1 MGILREYRRGSQYR
15 DTSLS
20 IFFSLLVCFIGCS
33 YYSTSTGMIAGIQ
46 TVNIPVA
53 ESLTAEF
60 GIADRLSERAEEM
73 YIQDGRLRVVDQDG
87 ADAILY
93 LTVQNISDEPF
104 TYSAAEQTEQYRFA
118 MRIKGKLV
126 SVFSKKTLKEFD
138 SIEGWAT
145 YAPSSNQDES
155 REQAVDKAIDMVVQE
170 FIDRS
175 TSSW

>member
-1 MGILREYRRGSQYR
+1 MGLLREYRPASRCR
-15 DTSLS
+15 DIVLG
-20 IFFSLLVCFIGCS
+20 IFFRFLVCFMGCS
-33 YYSTSTGMIAGIQ
+33 YYSTSTGMIGGIQ
-46 TVNIPVA
+46 TVSIPVA

-60 GIADRLSERAEEM
+60 RIADRLSERAEEM
-73 YIQDGRLRVVDQDG
+73 YIQDGRLRVVDEDG

-93 LTVQNISDEPF
+93 LTVQNVSDEPF

-118 MRIKGKLV
+118 MRINGRLV
-126 SVFSKKTLKEFD
+126 SVVSKETLKEFD
-138 SIEGWAT
+138 SIEGWGT
-145 YAPSSNQDES
+145 YVSSSNQDES